1 MSRPAYHLIETAPP
15 GAEPLTL
22 EEVKLHLRIT
32 HDHEDTLLTSLI
44 MTARMI
50 CEADT
55 GLALITR
62 AYSLWLDSWPATA
75 RRDWWDGV
83 REGIASGARDT
94 VYLPRPPLVAVSGI
108 LVYAENG
115 TSVAFEAEN
124 YHTDTIR
131 KPGRIVLRHGT
142 SAPTAGRSIN
152 GIEIRY
158 TAGFGTTP
166 QSIPSALRQGMLQ
179 MIAHLYHQ
187 RGDAPETALHTSGAA
202 TLFQP
207 YRLVR
212 LA

>member
-1 MSRPAYHLIETAPP
+1 MSRPAYHLTETAPP

-62 AYSLWLDSWPATA
+62 GYSLWLDSWPMTQ
-75 RRDWWDGV
+75 RRDWWDGMRDGV
-83 REGIASGARDT
+83 ATGDSDT
-94 VYLPRPPLVAVSGI
+94 VYLPRPPLLAVSGI
-108 LVYAENG
+108 LVYADNG
-115 TSVAFEAEN
+115 TYAVFDPQN
-124 YHTDTIR
+124 YHIDTIR
-131 KPGRIVLRHGT
+131 KPGRLVLRQGIA
-142 SAPTAGRSIN
+142 APLSGRPVN

-158 TAGFGTTP
+158 TAGYGATP

-179 MIAHLYHQ
+179 MIAHLYRQ
-187 RGDAPETALHTSGAA
+187 RGDAPETALHASGAA
-202 TLFQP
+202 ALFQP
-207 YRLVR
+207 FRLVR
-212 LA
+212 LT

>member
-22 EEVKLHLRIT
+22 EEVKLHLRLT

-62 AYSLWLDSWPATA
+62 GYSLWLDCWPTTA

-83 REGIASGARDT
+83 REGIAAGTGDT
-94 VYLPRPPLVAVSGI
+94 IFLPRPPLVAVSTV
-108 LVYAENG
+108 LLYAEND
-115 TSVAFEAEN
+115 TSTVFSAEN

-131 KPGRIVLRHGT
+131 KPGRIVLRSGI
-142 SAPTAGRSIN
+142 SPPAAGRSVN

-158 TAGFGTTP
+158 TAGFGATP
-166 QSIPSALRQGMLQ
+166 QSVPSALRQGMLQ
-179 MIAHLYHQ
+179 MIAHLYRQ

-202 TLFQP
+202 ALFQP
-207 YRLVR
+207 FQQMRLS
-212 LA
+212 

>member
-32 HDHEDTLLTSLI
+32 HDHEDTLLISLI

-62 AYSLWLDSWPATA
+62 GYSLWLDSWPMTA

-83 REGIASGARDT
+83 REGAHTGDSDT
-94 VYLPRPPLVAVSGI
+94 LYLPRPPLVAVTDI
-108 LVYAENG
+108 LIYADNG
-115 TSVAFEAEN
+115 TYSIFDSQN
-124 YHTDTIR
+124 YYADSIR
-131 KPGRIVLRHGT
+131 KPGRIVLRQGI
-142 SAPTAGRSIN
+142 SAPAAGRGVN

-158 TAGFGTTP
+158 SAGYGGAAHH
-166 QSIPSALRQGMLQ
+166 IPSPLRQGMLQ
-179 MIAHLYHQ
+179 MIAHLYRQ
-187 RGDAPETALHTSGAA
+187 RGDAPETALHASGAA
-202 TLFQP
+202 ALFQP
-207 YRLVR
+207 FRLMR

>member
-1 MSRPAYHLIETAPP
+1 MSRPAYHLIEAAPP

-22 EEVKLHLRIT
+22 EEVKLHVRIT

-62 AYSLWLDSWPATA
+62 SYSLWLDAWPVTT

-83 REGIASGARDT
+83 REGADT
-94 VYLPRPPLVAVSGI
+94 GDSDTLLLPRPPLIAVNSI
-108 LVYAENG
+108 LIYADNG
-115 TSVAFEAEN
+115 TSAPLDAN
-124 YHTDTIR
+124 SYHTDTIR
-131 KPGRIVLRHGT
+131 KPGRIVLRSGI
-142 SAPTAGRSIN
+142 SAPAAGRSVN

-158 TAGFGTTP
+158 TAGFGATP
-166 QSIPSALRQGMLQ
+166 QSIPAPLRQGMLQ
-179 MIAHLYHQ
+179 MIAHLYRQ

-202 TLFQP
+202 ALFQP
-207 YRLVR
+207 FRLVR
-212 LA
+212 FA